1 MYIGTNHSLCILH
14 NVRRCYTLFIHKV
27 HTGLRV
33 SVINDNENGIKCK
46 NFLALLKLQFKTYGG
61 STRAQFLELPWVSN
75 FRGPSLRKYV
85 IKICISKRG
94 KISEIFAPFTYT
106 KPAQSSF

>member
-1 MYIGTNHSLCILH
+1 MNHSLCILH
-14 NVRRCYTLFIHKV
+14 NVRRCYTLLIHKV
-27 HTGLRV
+27 HTGIRV

-46 NFLALLKLQFKTYGG
+46 NFLALLKLQFKTYGV
-61 STRAQFLELPWVSN
+61 SATRAQFLELPWVSN

-85 IKICISKRG
+85 IKI
-94 KISEIFAPFTYT
+94 SEIFAPFTYT